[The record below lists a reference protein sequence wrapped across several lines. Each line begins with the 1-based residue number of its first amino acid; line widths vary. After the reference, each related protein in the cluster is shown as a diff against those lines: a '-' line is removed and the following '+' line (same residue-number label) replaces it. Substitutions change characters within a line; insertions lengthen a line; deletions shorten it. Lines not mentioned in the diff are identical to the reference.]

1 MKYRMTEAALD
12 RIGKTW
18 VKIMKQKIRSSKKV
32 ASGDLLNSIG
42 YRVTR
47 DSDGDPI
54 LEISY
59 LDYWK
64 YVNDGRKA
72 RGDDRPISANNGAVP
87 IPALLKWISI
97 KGIRGVKRGK
107 GKGAGRISN
116 LSLAFAIRASIWK
129 YGIKPANL
137 FDKSIDKLES
147 MLDPTRIPP
156 GTPPELRTELERIF
170 IDAAEDINII
180 IENMINKEL
189 QK

>member
-1 MKYRMTEAALD
+1 MTEAALD

-32 ASGDLLNSIG
+32 ASGDLLNSID

-72 RGDDRPISANNGAVP
+72 RGDDRPISAANGAVP
-87 IPALLKWISI
+87 IPALMKWISI
-97 KGIRGVKRGK
+97 KGIRGRNKK
-107 GKGAGRISN
+107 GRFISN
-116 LSLAFAIRASIWK
+116 LSLAFAIRSSIWK

-147 MLDPTRIPP
+147 MLDPTRIPA